1 MRLYEATT
9 TLEDGC
15 ETIGEELSIFNNF
28 YPYIMSSFASVFLI
42 YCVSA

>member
-28 YPYIMSSFASVFLI
+28 YPVYNVKFCICLSHIL
-42 YCVSA
+42 C